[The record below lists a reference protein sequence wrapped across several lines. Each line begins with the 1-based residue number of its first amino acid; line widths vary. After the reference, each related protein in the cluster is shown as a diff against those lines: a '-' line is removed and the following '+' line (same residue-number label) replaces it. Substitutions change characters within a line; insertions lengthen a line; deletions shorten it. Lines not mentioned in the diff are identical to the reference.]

1 MSRYWKFR
9 ILFQLFLSFFTY
21 RIFIYGILYL
31 YTKKS
36 GNKRFQISPKGA
48 NQIWTGD
55 RGVADLCLTTWLWRQ
70 MTPTGIE
77 PVLPPWKGDVLTAW
91 PWSHVFCFC
100 VLCLSHDRYLIYHR
114 LDRLASTFWKFFN
127 IFYFFIWRFFIF
139 RIFPYFLRT
148 KKACMFY
155 FCPHVVR
162 FIIVITNPYVPYR
175 SIWYKIK
182 CVTSESDLTCPCRHP
197 NY

>member
-1 MSRYWKFR
+1 MAPESWFSIYFL
-9 ILFQLFLSFFTY
+9 LFFDVGSTFFTY

-36 GNKRFQISPKGA
+36 GNICFQISPRGA

-91 PWSHVFCFC
+91 PWS
-100 VLCLSHDRYLIYHR
+100 RI
-114 LDRLASTFWKFFN
+114 
-127 IFYFFIWRFFIF
+127 IFIF
-139 RIFPYFLRT
+139 LWKNSPSRARTYNNSVNSRVLYHWAIEENILLRKLFKRMLRILR
-148 KKACMFY
+148 KKLQ
-155 FCPHVVR
+155 
-162 FIIVITNPYVPYR
+162 
-175 SIWYKIK
+175 S
-182 CVTSESDLTCPCRHP
+182 
-197 NY
+197 